1 MTKGIHDS
9 WLIFGSALRVAL
21 RNLAWVVV
29 GLFTPIC
36 YMLLFAPLLA
46 NLGGMPGFPPGG
58 AYNTFTPGLMLMMA
72 IYGSAFAGMGLI
84 TRLREGVIE
93 RWRVTPG
100 SRLAMTLGLVAV
112 DVLILLI
119 QELGLLLLG
128 LLLGFRPHVG
138 GMLLLLALLL
148 LGGLI
153 MALCSYAVALALK
166 NESSLSAMVNLVA
179 LPLLL
184 LSGILLPLSLAPAIL
199 QDVARANPFAYAVTA
214 GRALVN
220 GHLGDGAVMQSFIIF
235 VLAAVLALVW
245 ATRSLR
251 KAMM

>member
-1 MTKGIHDS
+1 MMKEIRDS
-9 WLIFGSALRVAL
+9 WLIFGSALRVTL

-29 GLFTPIC
+29 GMFTPIC
-36 YMLLFAPLLA
+36 YMLLFAPLLG
-46 NLGGMPGFPPGG
+46 NLVGMPGFPTGG

-72 IYGSAFAGMGLI
+72 IYGSAFAGMALI

-93 RWRVTPG
+93 RWRVTPV
-100 SRLAMTLGLVAV
+100 SRLALTLGLVTV
-112 DVLILLI
+112 DVLTLLI
-119 QELGLLLLG
+119 QELLLLFLG
-128 LLLGFRPHVG
+128 LLLGFRPNVG
-138 GMLLLLALLL
+138 GVLLLLALLL

-153 MALCSYAVALALK
+153 MASCSYAVALALK
-166 NESSLSAMVNLVA
+166 NESSLSVMVNLVA

-199 QDVARANPFAYAVTA
+199 QDLAKANPFAYAVTA

-220 GHLGDGAVMQSFIIF
+220 GHLGDAVVMQSFIIF
-235 VLAAVLALVW
+235 GGASVLALFW

-251 KAMM
+251 KATM

>member
-1 MTKGIHDS
+1 MMKVIHDS
-9 WLIFGSALRVAL
+9 WLIFGSALRVTL

-36 YMLLFAPLLA
+36 YMLLFAPLLG
-46 NLGGMPGFPPGG
+46 NLASMPGFPPGG

-72 IYGSAFAGMGLI
+72 IYGSAFAGMALI

-93 RWRVTPG
+93 RWRVTPV

-112 DVLILLI
+112 DVLTLLI
-119 QELGLLLLG
+119 QELVLLFLG
-128 LLLGFRPHVG
+128 LLLGFRPDAV

-153 MALCSYAVALALK
+153 MASCSYAVALALK

-199 QDVARANPFAYAVTA
+199 QDVALANPFAYAVTA

-220 GHLGDGAVMQSFIIF
+220 GHLGDATVMQSFIIF
-235 VLAAVLALVW
+235 GGASVLVLFW

>member
-1 MTKGIHDS
+1 MTKGIYDS
-9 WLIFGSALRVAL
+9 WLIFGSALRVAR

-36 YMLLFAPLLA
+36 YMLLFAPLLS
-46 NLGGMPGFPPGG
+46 NLVRMPGFPTGG

-84 TRLREGVIE
+84 ARLREGVIE
-93 RWRVTPG
+93 RWRVTPV

-119 QELGLLLLG
+119 QEGVLLLLG
-128 LLLGFRPHVG
+128 LLLGFHPNAG

-153 MALCSYAVALALK
+153 MALCSYAAALTLK

-184 LSGILLPLSLAPAIL
+184 LSGILLPLSLAPTIL
-199 QDVARANPFAYAVTA
+199 QDVALANPFAYAVTA

-220 GHLGDGAVMQSFIIF
+220 GHVGDGAVIQSFIIF
-235 VLAAVLALVW
+235 VVASVLALFW